1 MRFVILPVLLM
12 FAAGNLQAAGEPDE
26 TSADIK
32 KPVSF
37 WYLWG
42 GAEGEYIESMIQDFN
57 SVQNSFT
64 VQGRSVPDPQKILLA
79 LAAGDGPD
87 LTDSFSSLT
96 ASYAARNIMEP
107 LDTYILRDGY
117 DLTDFMPAALK
128 SVSVEGTLFAL
139 PVSVNL
145 MMLYFNRDLLESG
158 GYEEP
163 PVTDI
168 ELVESAIKL
177 TRMDQDGHMAV
188 QGFPDFPELYYIE
201 HMTYALGGDFG
212 APGNLSP
219 DNSGSRRA
227 LEMIVEFREA
237 FGLDEVLMFNS
248 ESVYMTAD
256 DPFINGRQVFRIDGP
271 WFGNHITNVIGSDLN
286 YGVVPIPCRADYPDS
301 TGSGQVQSSTFFI
314 PSAAIEKEGA
324 WAFISWLHES
334 RQMAE
339 LSALMGWIP
348 ARISALDSEVL
359 EKVLNFDVFAALARS
374 SKLKTFPVFERQ
386 KEYQKIISSAF
397 QKVMRLEE
405 SIDNALSAAA
415 EESGSLY

>member
-1 MRFVILPVLLM
+1 MRFLVLSVFLI
-12 FAAGNLQAAGEPDE
+12 FAAGNLHATGEPDE
-26 TSADIK
+26 PSADMK

-42 GAEGEYIESMIQDFN
+42 GAESEYIESMIQDFN
-57 SVQNSFT
+57 SFQNSFT

-107 LDTYILRDGY
+107 LDPFILRDGY

-128 SVSVEGTLFAL
+128 SVSVEGRLFAL
-139 PVSVNL
+139 PISVNL
-145 MMLYFNRDLLESG
+145 MMLYYNRDLLESG
-158 GYEEP
+158 GYTNP
-163 PVTDI
+163 PVTDKDLI
-168 ELVESAIKL
+168 KSALDL
-177 TRMDQDGHMAV
+177 TRMDADGHMMV

-212 APGNLSP
+212 VPGNLTP
-219 DNSGSRRA
+219 DNPGSRRA
-227 LEMIVEFREA
+227 LEMVVEFRKA
-237 FGLDEVLMFNS
+237 FGLDTVLLFNS

-256 DPFINGRQVFRIDGP
+256 DPFINGHQVFRIDGP
-271 WFGNHITNVIGSDLN
+271 WFGNHITNVLGSDLN
-286 YGVVPIPCRADYPDS
+286 YGVASIPYREDYPDS
-301 TGSGQVQSSTFFI
+301 MGSGQVQSSTFFI

-334 RQMAE
+334 RQMAA

-348 ARISALDSEVL
+348 ARISALDSEAL
-359 EKVLNFDVFAALARS
+359 ENVLNFDIFAAQARS
-374 SKLKTFPVFERQ
+374 SKLKTFPVFEGQ
-386 KEYQKIISSAF
+386 EEYQKIISTAF

-405 SIDNALSAAA
+405 SIDKALSAAV
-415 EESGSLY
+415 EESGRLY